1 MPSLP
6 PCAQPT
12 PARPGPRRGLGLGL
26 AVALAVVAGCED
38 LPLEVTVPAVN
49 RIAASPTP
57 SGTGSPRGSASPA
70 GAPGSASPTASGAP
84 TTSPVVSAMPTAT
97 PTFTPPP
104 SPTPVPS
111 RTPAPSP
118 TPTASPTINPAAPA
132 RVTFVAP
139 LESATFTG
147 EAIDI
152 AVRAELPDDEAI
164 VLEKLQVFY
173 DGVELAR
180 QESANQELLITGWNP
195 HVVNSI
201 ENRDLRPVPHGPHV
215 LRAVAT
221 TTAGTVTSAELPFDK
236 PFLFR
241 GWKTTLPKDG
251 TEQPLPTL
259 TPARANMGLVAIQNR
274 LFSWFGENA
283 NDDLRE
289 LRMLHLD
296 VFNPAWTTRPEPAGY
311 ERRRRA
317 GAVAAGDRIYLI
329 GGEALYPPNA
339 YVVTADVRSYDVFL
353 NRTDVSVPSLP
364 ETRMDAAVAK
374 LDRYIYVAGGYRD
387 VNGTNVRPTLYRL
400 ELTEQGAPAGN
411 PWQRLADLPENEGRA
426 GATLVPHAGKL
437 YLFGGITSANTTA
450 EPILRYDPSSNTWT
464 REALLP
470 RGVAYAAGAS
480 LGEHLWL
487 FGGDAST
494 AAEKRVLRDTVRF
507 DPRNRTIKTFSEPAS
522 NLPDGRA
529 GAGAIVVNGQ
539 LFLVG
544 GYRYA
549 QDGSREYLG
558 ETLRADTL

>member
-6 PCAQPT
+6 SSAQSS
-12 PARPGPRRGLGLGL
+12 PACPGPHRGLGLGL
-26 AVALAVVAGCED
+26 ALALAVIAGCED
-38 LPLEVTVPAVN
+38 LPLEVTVPSLSRVAT
-49 RIAASPTP
+49 SPTP
-57 SGTGSPRGSASPA
+57 SGSGSPRGSASPSVA
-70 GAPGSASPTASGAP
+70 PASSVPGATAAPVITPVFSP
-84 TTSPVVSAMPTAT
+84 SPALSPS
-97 PTFTPPP
+97 PSPPP

-118 TPTASPTINPAAPA
+118 TPTVSPTINPAAPA
-132 RVTFVAP
+132 RVRFEAP
-139 LESATFTG
+139 LESANFTG
-147 EAIDI
+147 SAIDI
-152 AVRAELPDDEAI
+152 AVKAELPDDEAI

-180 QESANQELLITGWNP
+180 QESADVELTIAGWNP
-195 HVVNSI
+195 HVVNSVG
-201 ENRDLRPVPHGPHV
+201 NRDPRPVPHGPHV

-221 TTAGTVTSAELPFDK
+221 TTAGTVTTAELAFDK

-241 GWKTTLPKDG
+241 GWKTNLLKDG

-259 TPARANMGLVAIQNR
+259 LPARSNMALVAIQNR
-274 LFSWFGENA
+274 LFTWFGENA
-283 NDDLRE
+283 ADNLTE

-296 VFNPAWTTRPEPAGY
+296 VFSPSWTTRPEPAF
-311 ERRRRA
+311 ERRKRA

-329 GGEALYPPNA
+329 GGEGVVPPNTV
-339 YVVTADVRSYDVFL
+339 VVTADVTSYDVFL
-353 NRTDVSVPSLP
+353 NRKDLTPPDLP
-364 ETRMDAAVAK
+364 ETRTDAAVAK
-374 LDRYIYVAGGYRD
+374 LDRFLYVAGGYQ
-387 VNGTNVRPTLYRL
+387 NPGPTTIRPTLYRL
-400 ELTEQGAPAGN
+400 ELNDLGAPVGT
-411 PWQRLADLPENEGRA
+411 PWQPLADMPDGEGRA

-437 YLFGGITSANTTA
+437 YLFGGITGANTTA
-450 EPILRYDPSSNTWT
+450 EPILKYDPGSNAWS

-480 LGEHLWL
+480 LGDHVWL

-494 AAEKRVLRDTVRF
+494 SAEKRVLNDTVRF
-507 DPRNRTIKTFSEPAS
+507 DPRTRTIKTFSDAET
-522 NLPDGRA
+522 NLPDARA

-549 QDGSREYLG
+549 QDGSREFLG